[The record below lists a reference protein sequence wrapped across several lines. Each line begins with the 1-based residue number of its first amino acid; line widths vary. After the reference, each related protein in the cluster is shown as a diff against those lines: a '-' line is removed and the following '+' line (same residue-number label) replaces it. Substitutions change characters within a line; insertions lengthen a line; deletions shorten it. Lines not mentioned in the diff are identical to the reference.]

1 MPESVIFKLRKAQLN
16 KYPSNQVPTVVNMK
30 FNFGYYEIKDGGK
43 KEYIPLTYPTGVK
56 IKPCYWNP
64 KPQYRAKQTRHI
76 DYISI
81 NTRLDNLEGMAKKAY
96 RQMINEG
103 IIPAP
108 LDIKNAID
116 EMDGSVKSDDTETFE
131 QFVKRF
137 ILDIESGNRLFQ
149 SKRYSKGTIKN
160 YKGTQ
165 SQLNEYQKKRR
176 RKLSWDHITY
186 DFYLDFIK
194 FFSTKSYSPNTIG
207 RHIKCLKT
215 IMRCAMEEGL
225 HNNLEFQNRSF
236 KVLKERVQSVY
247 LGDIELIKIYELDL
261 SDKPTLDLARDVFLV
276 GCYTAQRFSDYSGV
290 KKTHCKKLNNG
301 SLVID
306 LIQKK
311 TGERVIIPIRPELKK
326 LLTKYDWELPKT
338 YEQKVNERIK
348 DVARLAEI
356 TEMINVEN
364 TKGGFVVKSQVE
376 KCDLVKTHTARRS
389 GCTNMYLAGIPT
401 IDIMKISGH
410 KSERE
415 FLNYIK
421 VTNEETA
428 TNLSTHPY
436 FNSPVMKVAK

>member
-1 MPESVIFKLRKAQLN
+1 MPESVIYKLRKAQLN
-16 KYPSNQVPTVVNMK
+16 TSPSNQVETVVNMK
-30 FNFGYYEIKDGGK
+30 FNFGYYEIKPGGK
-43 KEYIPLTYPTGVK
+43 KEYIPLTYPTGAK
-56 IKPCYWNP
+56 IKPCFWNP
-64 KPQYRAKQTRHI
+64 KPLYRAKQTRHI

-96 RQMINEG
+96 RRMINEG
-103 IIPAP
+103 IKPTP

-116 EMDGSVKSDDTETFE
+116 EMDGGVKNEDKDTFE
-131 QFVKRF
+131 LFIKRF
-137 ILDIESGNRLFQ
+137 IQDIESGERLFH
-149 SKRYSKGTIKN
+149 SKRYSLGTIKN

-165 SQLNEYQKKRR
+165 SQLNEYQKNRR
-176 RKLSWDHITY
+176 RRLNWDHITH

-194 FFSTKSYSPNTIG
+194 FFSNKNYSPNTIG

-215 IMRCAMEEGL
+215 MMGCALEEGL
-225 HNNLEFQNRSF
+225 HTNREFQNKSF

-247 LGDIELIKIYELDL
+247 LNDAELKKIYDLDL
-261 SDKPTLDLARDVFLV
+261 SDKPRLDLARDIFLV
-276 GCYTAQRFSDYSGV
+276 GCYTAQRFSDYSRI
-290 KKTHCKKLNNG
+290 KRTHSRKLSNG
-301 SLVID
+301 ILVID

-311 TGERVIIPIRPELKK
+311 TGERVIIPVRPELKN
-326 LLTKYDWELPKT
+326 LLKKYNWELPKS

-348 DVARLAEI
+348 KIVRLAEI
-356 TEMINVEN
+356 IELINVEN
-364 TKGGFVVKSQVE
+364 TRGGLVVRSQKE

-421 VTNEETA
+421 VTKEETA
-428 TNLSTHPY
+428 TNLSNHPY
-436 FNSPVMKVAK
+436 FKSPTLKIAK